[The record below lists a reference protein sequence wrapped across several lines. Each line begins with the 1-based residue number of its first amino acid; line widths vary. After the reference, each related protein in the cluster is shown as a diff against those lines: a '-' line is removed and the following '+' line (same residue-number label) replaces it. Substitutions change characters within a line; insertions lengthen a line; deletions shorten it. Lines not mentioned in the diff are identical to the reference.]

1 MNTENQESLNPQ
13 SEGQNQ
19 TNEEQQ
25 VPQPENKINQ
35 PEVKNLEITGDIN
48 VHLTDAGKWASFL
61 SILGFV
67 FIGLI
72 VMGGFVMSIVFAF
85 MPGPALGSNHFFP
98 FPAFLIGLIYLVMGA
113 VYFLPILYL
122 FRFSSR
128 IKQALKYKNQERLSS
143 AFMNLKA
150 HYRFIGI
157 LMIVVLALY
166 AIMFVVMLFAGLF
179 AGMAAGFLGTP
190 A

>member
-1 MNTENQESLNPQ
+1 MNTENQELTDPQ
-13 SEGQNQ
+13 NEIQNHE
-19 TNEEQQ
+19 NKGQQ
-25 VPQPENKINQ
+25 VPQPENKEVE
-35 PEVKNLEITGDIN
+35 PEVKNLEITSDIN
-48 VHLTDAGKWASFL
+48 VHLTEAGKWGSFL
-61 SILGFV
+61 SLLGFV

-72 VMGGFVMSIVFAF
+72 VMGGFVMSLVFAF
-85 MPGPALGSNHFFP
+85 MPSSAFGGHSIFP
-98 FPAFLIGLIYLVMGA
+98 FPMFLIGFLYLIIGA
-113 VYFLPILYL
+113 VYFFPILYL

-128 IKQALKYKNQERLSS
+128 IKQALRFKDQEKLSS

-157 LMIVVLALY
+157 IMIVGLALY
-166 AIMFVVMLFAGLF
+166 AVMFVVMLFAGLF

>member
-1 MNTENQESLNPQ
+1 MNTENQEALNPQ
-13 SEGQNQ
+13 NEDQNQ
-19 TNEEQQ
+19 EQQ

-61 SILGFV
+61 SVLGFI

-72 VMGGFVMSIVFAF
+72 VMGGFVMSLVFAF
-85 MPGPALGSNHFFP
+85 IPSSAFGGHSIFP
-98 FPAFLIGLIYLVMGA
+98 FPMFLIGFLYLIIGA
-113 VYFLPILYL
+113 VYFFPILYL

-128 IKQALKYKNQERLSS
+128 IKQALRFKDQEKLSS

-157 LMIVVLALY
+157 MMIVGLALY
-166 AIMFVVMLFAGLF
+166 AMMFVVMLF